1 MLPEYPN
8 FKLLTLED
16 KDLLSQ
22 NLRLKKRCICELSL
36 ANFYTWKEFE
46 KPRFTF
52 IHQNLCV
59 LLSPANESPYFL
71 EPLSQNKL
79 DETIDVCL
87 GHAGRIS
94 RASGEILLRLP
105 RKKYQLSP
113 LRNEFDYIYSVKTLA
128 ELKGNIFD
136 GKRNHIKRFQ
146 NRFPEYEF
154 VTLDASFKNKALEL
168 FEKWFSF
175 RKESR
180 YFPKLAHDAQRAA
193 LEMAFSHYHELNLLG
208 GALLI
213 NKSLKGFIMGSYLNQ
228 ETISAHFSYADPE
241 IMGTSQ
247 ILLWEACHK
256 TFSPYVYVNLEQDL
270 GIPGIRRAKL
280 SYHPL
285 KLEKKF
291 EIRPLIS

>member
-1 MLPEYPN
+1 MLPEYPK

-22 NLRLKKRCICELSL
+22 NLKLKKRCISELSL
-36 ANFYTWKEFE
+36 ANFYTWKGFE
-46 KPRFTF
+46 KPQFTF
-52 IHQNLCV
+52 IHQNLCI
-59 LLSPANESPYFL
+59 LLSPANEGPYFL
-71 EPLSQNKL
+71 EPLKQNKL
-79 DETIDVCL
+79 AETIDVCL
-87 GHAGRIS
+87 RHAGRIS
-94 RASGEILLRLP
+94 RASGEIMLHLP
-105 RKKYQLSP
+105 RKKYQVSP
-113 LRNEFDYIYSVKTLA
+113 LRNEFDYVYAVKTLA
-128 ELKGNIFD
+128 ELRGKIFD

-146 NRFPEYEF
+146 SRFPEYEF
-154 VTLDASFKNKALEL
+154 VILDAKFKGEAMEL

-180 YFPKLAHDAQRAA
+180 YQRAA

-213 NKSLKGFIMGSYLNQ
+213 NRSLKGFIMGSYLNR
-228 ETISAHFSYADPE
+228 ETISAHFSYTDPE

-247 ILLWEACHK
+247 TLLWEACRR
-256 TFSPYVYVNLEQDL
+256 TFSSYTYINLEQDL